1 MVDEDLKD
9 TFEEEGMLVPVVIDK
24 NNLLIE
30 GSKRL
35 QFFKNKGSHILAYK
49 ADNEDEEKFFQA
61 LNKKCIEL
69 HPNIFSMEFL
79 FEKDMREYTLKVL
92 PLLQEGIIKPK

>member
-1 MVDEDLKD
+1 MPK
-9 TFEEEGMLVPVVIDK
+9 K
-24 NNLLIE
+24 N
-30 GSKRL
+30 
-35 QFFKNKGSHILAYK
+35 QLAWK
-49 ADNEDEEKFFQA
+49 IAELAFDNVK